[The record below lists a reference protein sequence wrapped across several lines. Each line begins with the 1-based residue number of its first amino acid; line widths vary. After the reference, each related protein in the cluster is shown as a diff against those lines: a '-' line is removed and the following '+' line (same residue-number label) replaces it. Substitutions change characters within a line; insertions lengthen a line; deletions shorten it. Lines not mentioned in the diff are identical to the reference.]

1 LVAQNVYNCHS
12 VWLSLN
18 VPSVTMGKHGH
29 CATGVAGGLMLLAMI
44 ASSIS
49 IGSTWWSNNEGKVT
63 FSLWTFKMETEFAE
77 FEADH
82 DDVCET
88 PGGGET
94 LAAYCL
100 KIRAARATTIMTAI
114 SALFT
119 AAFHIRG
126 YCKDSSW
133 LGWTGIATNTLAVG
147 SAGFAIRMGLV
158 LKADSTLNENPGAG
172 FIFIAVA
179 CGLAA
184 ASFMLAVTGK
194 VASCKGSAQYGGGG
208 GDYKGYGGRPP
219 VGGISAPSSGG
230 QRQPHPPA
238 MMPLPPAPVMTMT
251 AGVAPPPGF
260 GGSSGYSA
268 PQSGGSGQGDFGIQP
283 MGMPPLSGGASPQ
296 AYGNPQGYGGS
307 PGGGQPGISFGGQR
321 QVNPVAPSMPAL
333 PPQYQMPR
341 E

>member
-1 LVAQNVYNCHS
+1 
-12 VWLSLN
+12 
-18 VPSVTMGKHGH
+18 MI
-29 CATGVAGGLMLLAMI
+29 LAMI

-49 IGSTWWSNNEGKVT
+49 IGSVWWSNNEGKVT

-77 FEADH
+77 FEAAH
-82 DDVCET
+82 DEVCET
-88 PGGGET
+88 PNGGAA

-133 LGWTGIATNTLAVG
+133 LGWTGIATNALAVG

-158 LKADSTLNENPGAG
+158 LKADSSLNEDPMAG
-172 FIFIAVA
+172 FIFIAMA
-179 CGLAA
+179 CGLAGI
-184 ASFMLAVTGK
+184 SLMLAVSGK
-194 VASCKGSAQYGGGG
+194 CLSCKGSEQYKG

-219 VGGISAPSSGG
+219 VGGAAPIGAPSGGYG
-230 QRQPHPPA
+230 QRQQLPPA

-260 GGSSGYSA
+260 NGGSAGYSA
-268 PQSGGSGQGDFGIQP
+268 PQSGGSSPGDFGIQP
-283 MGMPPLSGGASPQ
+283 MGMPPLSGGANPQ

-307 PGGGQPGISFGGQR
+307 PGSGQPGISFGGQR
-321 QVNPVAPSMPAL
+321 QVAPSMPAL
-333 PPQYQMPR
+333 PPQSAPQYRIPT